1 MKSTSFSQ
9 FLNQIC
15 LALAAFFMV
24 LVFSLFNSSIVIPLA
39 KVMVPLLSSILS
51 SVKMAANEA
60 LFNV

>member
-1 MKSTSFSQ
+1 MKSTSISQ